1 MSESEIAAYHEPVLL
16 KESINFLVTNFSGTY
31 IDATFGGGGHTR
43 ELLSRLN
50 HDAHVLGFDIDPNSE
65 RIANE
70 ISLSDKRFSF
80 IKKNFSQ
87 IENVFSEWICSGEEK
102 SSRSADGF
110 LFDLGVSSN
119 QIDNEPG
126 FSYKRDEKLDMRMDK
141 NLAASAYEVINSYD
155 AEALTQVFSKYGE
168 EPRSRA
174 LAKAILKNREKSA
187 IDMTLQL
194 ADIVGKIC
202 GKSPKTLSRIFQA
215 IRIEVNKELEIL
227 SSGLD
232 AAINVTSR
240 GGRIVAIS
248 YHSLEDRIVKEKFK
262 YEAAACI
269 CPPGTILCTCG
280 KVPRI
285 KILTKKP
292 ILPSEVEVSFN
303 RRARSAKMRVVE
315 KII

>member
-1 MSESEIAAYHEPVLL
+1 MSESDVAAYHEPVLL
-16 KESINFLVTNFSGTY
+16 KESINFLVTDLSGTY

-50 HDAHVLGFDIDPNSE
+50 HDAHVLGFDVDPDSE
-65 RIANE
+65 RLANE

-87 IENVFSEWICSGEEK
+87 IENVFSEWTHSGEEK
-102 SSRSADGF
+102 NSRPSNGF
-110 LFDLGVSSN
+110 LFDLGMSSN
-119 QIDNEPG
+119 QINNEPG
-126 FSYKRDEKLDMRMDK
+126 FSYKRDEKLDMRLDK
-141 NLAASAYEVINSYD
+141 NLKMSAYKVINSFSF
-155 AEALTQVFSKYGE
+155 EALTEVFSKYGE

-174 LAKAILKNREKSA
+174 LAKAILKNREKTT
-187 IDMTLQL
+187 IETTLQL
-194 ADIVGKIC
+194 AGIIGKVC

-215 IRIEVNKELEIL
+215 IRIEVNRELDVL

-232 AAINVTSR
+232 AAVNITSR

-269 CPPGTILCTCG
+269 CPPGTVICTCG
-280 KVPRI
+280 KKPRV

-292 ILPSEVEVSFN
+292 ILPNEAEVARN